1 MSFLAFSSGAI
12 QLVPDGTLIFH
23 LALIVAMVSL
33 LNATLLKPINR
44 ILAERERRTKG
55 RFGEAHEILA
65 SVDKKMLEYQR
76 RLRDARGVGYALLDE
91 ERSAASRNRE
101 EMVSAVKAEVM
112 QWHDEEKESLKKTEA
127 DVKANLMK
135 DASARATEISTR
147 ILGRSIGK

>member
-1 MSFLAFSSGAI
+1 LSFLAFSGGAI

-44 ILAERERRTKG
+44 ILTERERRTKG
-55 RFGEAHEILA
+55 RFGEAQEILA
-65 SVDKKMLEYQR
+65 SVDKKMLEYQQ

-91 ERSAASRNRE
+91 ERGAASRNRE

-112 QWHDEEKESLKKTEA
+112 QWHDEEKKKLKTAEA

-135 DASARATEISTR
+135 DAGARATEISTR
-147 ILGRSIGK
+147 ILGRSIGR

>member
-1 MSFLAFSSGAI
+1 LSFLAFSSGAI

-44 ILAERERRTKG
+44 ILADRERRTKG
-55 RFGEAHEILA
+55 RFGEAQEILA
-65 SVDKKMLEYQR
+65 SVDKKMLEYQQ

-112 QWHDEEKESLKKTEA
+112 QWHDEEREKLKTAEA
-127 DVKANLMK
+127 DVKANLVK
-135 DASARATEISTR
+135 DAGARATEISAR
-147 ILGRSIGK
+147 ILGRSIGR